1 MSASKNDIFT
11 SSWRASPPPS
21 LLPPAPS
28 IHVGPSGLSRSKT
41 TGSIWRGRI
50 RTAFGEPADLFPAL
64 QDMTPRAGPL
74 PLLVIPSPE
83 DQPSTDSHQPPDADR
98 DSPSGD
104 VQQGR
109 LTSSFFDVSAKHKK
123 VAPPLVLSSGYDES
137 RRPVSPALSTSTSTL
152 SHASTYS
159 SNSNPSLSATL
170 PFSTGAGPM
179 SVANDPALLESVELR
194 FSPTDEFC
202 LGVGRY
208 SRVYLASYRRGKGKS
223 ERRSGGRPPAS
234 LHDHGEAGSSGIPDE
249 EGDTWK
255 LCAVKKLEE
264 DEESQRLGLREAWF
278 LRQLGSVGST
288 SGKEGPSSD
297 HPGRMR
303 VVRLL
308 GIKRGTDESSA
319 IAGQGHK
326 MRLSWPHPDLLHQAL
341 DGHKSLLRHSRH
353 ASLEDEFPYLR
364 GAASSASLRP
374 FASTP
379 PPEQHL
385 VLILPFAPAVLSD
398 IVHSKPHLL
407 TRKQHTKL
415 ALQLTQA
422 VSYVHSQHILHTD
435 IKPHNVL
442 ITSSFDVMLS
452 DFNTA
457 IHIPSVS
464 LSGPPNDPAGLG
476 TPAYSPPEFNRPP
489 PSPFSYPS
497 DVWAL
502 GVTLMVM
509 IVGREPYVRLTSGKG
524 RKGNGRQE
532 MKMWL
537 GKGAYWQWEAQERL
551 EAEEEAPLSGIGIEF
566 PSIERGMAE
575 LIGQEQ
581 LKKLLDDPEPSVKLL
596 EVEAHDS
603 EDEAEGQDEEPRS
616 YDDGSSPL
624 RYLGSRRGQR
634 GGWVSQRIYS
644 LLRSMCAP
652 SPASRPVID
661 NAISVLEEEWKELER
676 SAGL

>member
-11 SSWRASPPPS
+11 SSWRAAPPPPI
-21 LLPPAPS
+21 LPAAATSPHAGA
-28 IHVGPSGLSRSKT
+28 HGLGRSKT
-41 TGSIWRGRI
+41 TGSIWRGKVRAALGDPSDI
-50 RTAFGEPADLFPAL
+50 FHSPPL
-64 QDMTPRAGPL
+64 QDMTPRADPM
-74 PLLVIPSPE
+74 PLLVIPPPE
-83 DQPSTDSHQPPDADR
+83 EPSHTDGPHTPDVDH
-98 DSPSGD
+98 DSSSAGI
-104 VQQGR
+104 QHGR
-109 LTSSFFDVSAKHKK
+109 LTSSFFDPSPKYKK
-123 VAPPLVLSSGYDES
+123 VAPPLVPTSAYDDS

-170 PFSTGAGPM
+170 PFSASAGPM
-179 SVANDPALLESVELR
+179 SVTNDPALLESVELR
-194 FSPTDEFC
+194 FTPTDGFC
-202 LGVGRY
+202 LGEGRY
-208 SRVYLASYRRGKGKS
+208 SRVYLASYRRGKDRS
-223 ERRSGGRPPAS
+223 SDVRRSVRSPTS
-234 LHDHGEAGSSGIPDE
+234 LHDRVHGDGGEEAAGSSGMPHE
-249 EGDTWK
+249 EGAWK

-278 LRQLGSVGST
+278 LRQLGSVAST
-288 SGKEGPSSD
+288 SGKTTSEN
-297 HPGRMR
+297 PGKAR

-308 GIKRGTDESSA
+308 GIKRGSDESSA

-326 MRLSWPHPDLLHQAL
+326 TRLSWPHPDLLHQAL
-341 DGHKSLLRHSRH
+341 DGPKSLLRHSRH
-353 ASLEDEFPYLR
+353 ASLEDEALPIR
-364 GAASSASLRP
+364 GVASNASLRP

-379 PPEQHL
+379 PPERNL

-415 ALQLTQA
+415 ALQLSQA

-442 ITSSFDVMLS
+442 ITSSFDVLLS

-476 TPAYSPPEFNRPP
+476 TPAYSPPEFNKPP

-509 IVGREPYVRLTSGKG
+509 IVGREPYARLTSGRG

-537 GKGAYWQWEAQERL
+537 SKGAYWQWEAQERL
-551 EAEEEAPLSGIGIEF
+551 DADEQLPLSTTRVEF
-566 PSIERGMAE
+566 PSIESGMAG
-575 LIGQEQ
+575 LIGPEQ
-581 LKKLLDDPEPSVKLL
+581 LKKLLDAPQPSVKLL
-596 EVEAHDS
+596 EVQVPDV
-603 EDEAEGQDEEPRS
+603 EELSTPKSR
-616 YDDGSSPL
+616 DINPL
-624 RYLGSRRGQR
+624 
-634 GGWVSQRIYS
+634 
-644 LLRSMCAP
+644 
-652 SPASRPVID
+652 
-661 NAISVLEEEWKELER
+661 
-676 SAGL
+676 